1 MEYTTIIL
9 SIVLIIVSGYF
20 HALETALVSINDKR
34 IKMLADSGDRKA
46 QRMNRFLQDIPFK
59 VSALKTG
66 QLLSSFSAIALVELT
81 FFHRFFIFWNER
93 YSIFLSAF
101 LSFVIILLIV
111 TFIMLIGGKF
121 VPQRIGFKKNEELIN
136 SSMEG
141 INRISVFLTPMVK
154 LSTFISNMISKA
166 FGVNPYELNSEI
178 TEEEI
183 RLMVDAGEE
192 RGTIDEDEKE
202 MINNIF
208 EFDTK
213 TAEDIATHRTDI
225 TAISVNA
232 DFEDIKAIINEEK
245 YSRIPV
251 YEENIDNIVG
261 IIHIK
266 DLARY
271 VINNNTDVNGENFDL
286 RKIMMEPYFVP
297 FSKKTDELFEEMQ
310 KMKNHLAVVI
320 DEYGGTVG
328 IVTMEDL
335 LEEIVGNILDE
346 YDSEENP
353 IEIKGNDT
361 YLIKGTT
368 DLDEVEEI
376 LGIPLASD
384 DYDTLSG
391 LLISKLGHI
400 PADGENISI
409 EIDGYIFKS
418 EKTEEK
424 RIETVRV
431 YKKY

>member
-46 QRMNRFLQDIPFK
+46 QRMNRFLQNIPFK

-81 FFHRFFIFWNER
+81 FFHRFFLFWNER

-136 SSMEG
+136 SSMAG
-141 INRISVFLTPMVK
+141 INRVSVFLTPMVK

-251 YEENIDNIVG
+251 YEENIDKIVG

-328 IVTMEDL
+328 IV
-335 LEEIVGNILDE
+335 
-346 YDSEENP
+346 
-353 IEIKGNDT
+353 
-361 YLIKGTT
+361 
-368 DLDEVEEI
+368 
-376 LGIPLASD
+376 
-384 DYDTLSG
+384 
-391 LLISKLGHI
+391 
-400 PADGENISI
+400 
-409 EIDGYIFKS
+409 
-418 EKTEEK
+418 
-424 RIETVRV
+424 
-431 YKKY
+431 